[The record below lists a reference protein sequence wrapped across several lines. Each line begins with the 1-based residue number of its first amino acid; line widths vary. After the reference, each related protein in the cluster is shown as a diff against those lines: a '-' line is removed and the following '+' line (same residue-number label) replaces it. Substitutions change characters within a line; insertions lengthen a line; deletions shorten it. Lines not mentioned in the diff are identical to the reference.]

1 MEEHLRPDKSVFVK
15 TGYRIKRI
23 QSKDILYV
31 DCKGNIS
38 TLHLQG
44 GKQFSSARLLKLV
57 EKDLAG
63 TPFLRVNHNCLAN
76 LDEVEEIRYVNA
88 RKHQL
93 TLSDGTVLDVS
104 YRKWKQV
111 KDALLKDS
119 KL

>member
-15 TGYRIKRI
+15 TGTRIKRI

-31 DCKGNIS
+31 TCEGNIS
-38 TLHLQG
+38 TVHLQG
-44 GKQFSSARLLKLV
+44 GKQLSSARLLKLV

-63 TPFLRVNHNCLAN
+63 TPFLRINHNCLAN